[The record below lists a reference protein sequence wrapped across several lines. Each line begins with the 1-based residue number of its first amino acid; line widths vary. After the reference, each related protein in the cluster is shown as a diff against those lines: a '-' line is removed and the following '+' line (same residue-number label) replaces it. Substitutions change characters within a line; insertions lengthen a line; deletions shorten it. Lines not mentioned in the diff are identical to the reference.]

1 MFLGSRDRALRSAR
15 LGGARAD
22 AACRDDL
29 LTPSSKQLCFA
40 VDGEL
45 PQPPMRRRYQRR
57 CSRRCSRVSRR
68 SRSSRTASSTA
79 RSAATCA
86 GIERSGSSS
95 ASSRS
100 MWRVRTCSAVW
111 IETSGAGSCAGSRAA
126 PCPGSCA
133 AHDGGAARCR
143 STYSIGTTMRTSLSL
158 PVILCQRFRRT
169 RLRTDGTPVPS
180 TAANSA

>member
-1 MFLGSRDRALRSAR
+1 MIVLSAR
-15 LGGARAD
+15 
-22 AACRDDL
+22 RDSEEL
-29 LTPSSKQLCFA
+29 APTRHAGVICSPRQANSSVSQWTASCL
-40 VDGEL
+40 
-45 PQPPMRRRYQRR
+45 QPPMRRRYQRR
-57 CSRRCSRVSRR
+57 CARRCSRVSRR

-111 IETSGAGSCAGSRAA
+111 IETSGAGSRAA